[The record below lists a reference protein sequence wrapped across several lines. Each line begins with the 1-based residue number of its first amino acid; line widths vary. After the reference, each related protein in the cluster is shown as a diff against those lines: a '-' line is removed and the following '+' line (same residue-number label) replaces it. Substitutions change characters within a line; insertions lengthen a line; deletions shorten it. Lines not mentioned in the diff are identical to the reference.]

1 MSLPLG
7 DTVPHNVL
15 SFIAI
20 LHLKDGDSFPQITIF
35 MPQICPQ
42 QAISS
47 LPSDGSFWMYI
58 IDQCSSL
65 LWAHC
70 SISFAGK
77 WNSLWCDSR
86 WNPILVNQTI
96 NKLWDGYLDWGS
108 TGKNVSRVNADSCKM
123 KWRHFQCERGP
134 TYLSRHQV
142 DVSSPCGWSS
152 ELSFV
157 EEVLEM
163 WQ

>member
-1 MSLPLG
+1 MPNIVCWSLSIKGLKSLGSKQFIVQRNSWCTFLLGIRGHGCNDRKCQLLKWITRILVTKTTPACTPWFPTMSLPLG

-65 LWAHC
+65 L
-70 SISFAGK
+70 
-77 WNSLWCDSR
+77 
-86 WNPILVNQTI
+86 
-96 NKLWDGYLDWGS
+96 
-108 TGKNVSRVNADSCKM
+108 
-123 KWRHFQCERGP
+123 
-134 TYLSRHQV
+134 
-142 DVSSPCGWSS
+142 
-152 ELSFV
+152 
-157 EEVLEM
+157 
-163 WQ
+163 